1 MSDQPKIVSVEKSTT
16 TLGELQDKRKFVT
29 FKTRELAGFL
39 KYIHDTIAKND
50 IPQAQNLIAG
60 FLTELAQK
68 LR

>member
-1 MSDQPKIVSVEKSTT
+1 MNGQPKIVSVEKDST
-16 TLGELQDKRKFVT
+16 TLGELDAKKFVT

-39 KYIHDTIAKND
+39 KYVHDTIVNGDATKGKD
-50 IPQAQNLIAG
+50 LIAG